1 MPKANP
7 LTGKSNINPPKVY
20 IPEMISTDLIDDNP
34 LSANEQDTV
43 TFKKL
48 TDQVDR
54 LGLIEIP
61 VVMKKP
67 DGRYAMI
74 SGKHRKD
81 SFVHLGGREIPA
93 IVIDKPAS
101 KEDEFNLVNNM
112 NLIKGDMRK
121 RELVK
126 IIKEND
132 LDPTKIDLL
141 KMPSALLMPSI
152 NHEDL
157 AKKSEELKRR
167 ARLNELVLEISKQI
181 AEQVLR
187 EKDELVSLIVLND
200 TIAAVIRVPFKSK
213 KLVRNKGDEIKVKIE
228 KALMDVE
235 SSEESASE

>member
-1 MPKANP
+1 M
-7 LTGKSNINPPKVY
+7 S
-20 IPEMISTDLIDDNP
+20 
-34 LSANEQDTV
+34 
-43 TFKKL
+43 
-48 TDQVDR
+48 
-54 LGLIEIP
+54 
-61 VVMKKP
+61 
-67 DGRYAMI
+67 
-74 SGKHRKD
+74 
-81 SFVHLGGREIPA
+81 
-93 IVIDKPAS
+93 
-101 KEDEFNLVNNM
+101 EFNLVNNM